1 MSIYS
6 AVLIHCDI
14 ATGEKILGIMLDPN
28 FVSFPLQTYKAL
40 AIFVC
45 VEELFFFLLNLMI

>member
-45 VEELFFFLLNLMI
+45 VEELFFFFLI